1 MVAIETRTM
10 NIFGCKCPYCGTRDV
25 DLDREKKWNTL
36 REYAVYVFA
45 LFVGTITVSL
55 YMKCRRCT
63 GRFRSYKRRTF
74 PDSPGYYFTDA
85 SFRPAPPETE
95 AQETEEEIQVG

>member
-1 MVAIETRTM
+1 M

-36 REYAVYVFA
+36 REYLVYICAIFI
-45 LFVGTITVSL
+45 GTITVSL
-55 YMKCRRCT
+55 YMRCRRCT
-63 GRFRSYKRRTF
+63 GTFRSYKRRTF

-85 SFRPAPPETE
+85 SFRPE
-95 AQETEEEIQVG
+95 AKDEPVEVESEVEVSSN